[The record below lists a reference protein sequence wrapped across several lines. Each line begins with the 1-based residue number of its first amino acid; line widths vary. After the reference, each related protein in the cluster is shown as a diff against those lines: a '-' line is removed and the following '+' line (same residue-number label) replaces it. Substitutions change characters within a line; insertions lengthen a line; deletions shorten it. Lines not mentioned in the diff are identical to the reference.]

1 MFGLFAYVIALHAE
15 GVYALVEE
23 ASSFGSSGIFT
34 VVTLGV
40 FTRWGGALAAT
51 ASLLA
56 GVATWIAGAYVA
68 EFAFPYLIS
77 LLAAFAAYAVVA
89 LATDRGAR
97 LRSSAESTGFSADA
111 A

>member
-1 MFGLFAYVIALHAE
+1 MFGIVAYVIALHAE
-15 GVYALVEE
+15 GVFALVEA

-56 GVATWIAGAYVA
+56 GVATWIGGAYVA
-68 EFAFPYLIS
+68 DLAFPYLTS
-77 LLAAFAAYAVVA
+77 LVAAFAAYAVVA
-89 LATDRGAR
+89 IVADR
-97 LRSSAESTGFSADA
+97 STTSASPLPSA
-111 A
+111 